1 MTDREPPP
9 PDIELDAI
17 VAVHGFLLEMAFS
30 LICRLDPAG
39 EQTAFRAI
47 EGSIL
52 DMLRRRVA
60 DPAAASPRTVLVSDE
75 AERQLRLFLMSL
87 RRRIGASP

>member
-1 MTDREPPP
+1 MTDREPS

-17 VAVHGFLLEMAFS
+17 VAVHGFLLEIAFT

-39 EQTAFRAI
+39 EQAAFRAI

-52 DMLRRRVA
+52 DMLRRTVA
-60 DPAAASPRTVLVSDE
+60 DPDAVSPRAVQVSNE
-75 AERQLRLFLMSL
+75 AS
-87 RRRIGASP
+87 GN